1 MFIYWTL
8 FNLITNLIHCII
20 SFCVSSV
27 LYLFLYNSMYFSM
40 SVWSLLPVDAALAGI
55 QDMRH
60 WQHIGAFGGSG
71 SCRLCGRLAI
81 IPLRK
86 SVQIRGE
93 WYHKACIRAFVR
105 MIQSSWARCAPHRF
119 QAVRATLRE
128 YFEIGST
135 PDNPKILSESE

>member
-1 MFIYWTL
+1 MQ
-8 FNLITNLIHCII
+8 H
-20 SFCVSSV
+20 
-27 LYLFLYNSMYFSM
+27 
-40 SVWSLLPVDAALAGI
+40 LPGI

-60 WQHIGAFGGSG
+60 WRHIGAFGGPC

-81 IPLRK
+81 IPPQK

-105 MIQSSWARCAPHRF
+105 MIQKSWARCTPHRF

-135 PDNPKILSESE
+135 PDNPEILSESD